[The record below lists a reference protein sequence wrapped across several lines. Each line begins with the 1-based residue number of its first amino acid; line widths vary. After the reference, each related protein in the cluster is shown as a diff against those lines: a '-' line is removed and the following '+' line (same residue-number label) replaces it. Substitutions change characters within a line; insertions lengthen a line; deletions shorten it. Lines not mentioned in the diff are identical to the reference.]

1 MQLLHTSTCLA
12 SLKKTTPLTEQSM
25 TTENNTMTKTK
36 TLENVNPMLEFYYQQ
51 RFTKLSKHHGLNS
64 YCQLS
69 TDNFRAYFL
78 AMEDLMEQFRDIA
91 EFVLDNG
98 GQATEEEL
106 RGFFAGM
113 SEMLKEDGDE

>member
-1 MQLLHTSTCLA
+1 MTSGSAT
-12 SLKKTTPLTEQSM
+12 KQSM

-36 TLENVNPMLEFYYQQ
+36 TLDNVNPMLEFYYQQ
-51 RFTKLSKHHGLNS
+51 RFTKLSKQHGLNS

-78 AMEDLMEQFRDIA
+78 AMEDLMEQFRDIS

-98 GQATEEEL
+98 GQATDEEL
-106 RGFFAGM
+106 RAFF
-113 SEMLKEDGDE
+113 SSSREMLKEGSNEAV